1 MKKFLITALL
11 FATTLSFSS
20 ALEVGDLPPL
30 EGDDSGGQQICYD
43 FKNNMSMRNSSSY
56 HNTDSA
62 TNGEVSRLQQ
72 FLHDEGYLMPT
83 PTGYF
88 GAKTLSAVI
97 KFQRNFSSNPNGLVG
112 PTTRAKIK
120 ATSCSPTNTETSS
133 APAEISSVTVN
144 TYLKRITVQ
153 GANLGNIVQLKYVT
167 QPEDG
172 FVSSE
177 GDTDSIFIKSPSQIV
192 FSYNSA
198 TEQVLANGGSV
209 WNISLVN
216 YSGSTGASFV
226 WRRDT
231 TRTSSTNGT
240 YLAYF
245 DGNSTSFISP
255 ASVTESSAKYNCTVQ
270 HAKYPNNALRCTWN
284 GKEVASYPAISNPPS
299 VSLTLNGNTITN
311 GTSITLP
318 SSTAT
323 VTWGS
328 TNASTC
334 TFNGEN
340 IGTSGSKTLSGLTS
354 SSHRYICTNA
364 AGQTSTLFFSIVVP
378 TTSVVDGGISA
389 PIINEFS
396 LDKTSLPSNES
407 ATLTYYFWAP
417 GLNSEKAMACNILTY
432 NKATGE
438 TQAGNT
444 IVANTLETAGS
455 FYGKRTY
462 AGKDYPSGATI
473 SVECRNPAGS
483 VSRSVD
489 LKVVAPTLTNTGIP
503 VPTNPVI
510 SVNGTTASTVTE
522 GDNVTLSW
530 SASNMTSDAKY
541 YIYIDNVQKG
551 PYAVTSVSAST
562 ASFGFTPG
570 AHAIYLAACNGFTCS
585 QRDSPTVSL
594 TVNPRTVAQQPAPAI
609 TWVNASAQCS
619 AWVGV
624 PSPLITSGPNPIPSS
639 YTVGTISYQ
648 YDSSNLSNLRS
659 INTSS
664 CSAPVYVAPV
674 YVAPVYV
681 APIYVAPVYVAP
693 VSVAPTQTVTVSFSP
708 NSVIKNVTPL
718 TISYSANFTTS
729 DCSVYLDGAYFTS
742 IAGSSYSWAVGP
754 QDRPRTVMVTCAIP
768 GGGAASSGAKTFTV
782 TDVISSAATHSV
794 LSTLGTSFH
803 EAFNAVNT
811 NIFEQGVGALSLLSG
826 TTNAS
831 AATNSSKSCVNLP
844 SNLHRGNETPTV
856 SKLQSFLIDKGLL
869 SEKASGFFGDL
880 TIEAVKAY
888 QRSVG
893 LKQTGMVYGATRE
906 AILMETCK

>member
-1 MKKFLITALL
+1 M
-11 FATTLSFSS
+11 
-20 ALEVGDLPPL
+20 
-30 EGDDSGGQQICYD
+30 
-43 FKNNMSMRNSSSY
+43 
-56 HNTDSA
+56 
-62 TNGEVSRLQQ
+62 
-72 FLHDEGYLMPT
+72 
-83 PTGYF
+83 
-88 GAKTLSAVI
+88 
-97 KFQRNFSSNPNGLVG
+97 
-112 PTTRAKIK
+112 
-120 ATSCSPTNTETSS
+120 
-133 APAEISSVTVN
+133 
-144 TYLKRITVQ
+144 
-153 GANLGNIVQLKYVT
+153 
-167 QPEDG
+167 
-172 FVSSE
+172 
-177 GDTDSIFIKSPSQIV
+177 
-192 FSYNSA
+192 
-198 TEQVLANGGSV
+198 
-209 WNISLVN
+209 
-216 YSGSTGASFV
+216 
-226 WRRDT
+226 
-231 TRTSSTNGT
+231 
-240 YLAYF
+240 
-245 DGNSTSFISP
+245 
-255 ASVTESSAKYNCTVQ
+255 
-270 HAKYPNNALRCTWN
+270 
-284 GKEVASYPAISNPPS
+284 
-299 VSLTLNGNTITN
+299 
-311 GTSITLP
+311 
-318 SSTAT
+318 
-323 VTWGS
+323 
-328 TNASTC
+328 
-334 TFNGEN
+334 
-340 IGTSGSKTLSGLTS
+340 
-354 SSHRYICTNA
+354 
-364 AGQTSTLFFSIVVP
+364 FFSIVVP

-811 NIFEQGVGALSLLSG
+811 NIFEQGVGVLSLLSG